1 MDWVLIQQ
9 QQELSLFIPFE
20 RLEARSGMAAGGGV
34 ARSSFE
40 NRLKQIGDPRAGIGH
55 LVEIVGHRSCRLGR
69 EGGFDRLL
77 QLSCV
82 FSFDQS
88 IDVRL
93 PAYDYVILE
102 VERNIDTSKYNAAAQ
117 ARPLQSLVNCFIDG
131 VKIDTCKLA
140 GRFQKS
146 IAYDARSCPIRSRC
160 KDGLA
165 FTVKLQPGV
174 SQTDVACP

>member
-1 MDWVLIQQ
+1 MDWVLIQEQ
-9 QQELSLFIPFE
+9 EELSLFIPFE

-34 ARSSFE
+34 VRSSFE
-40 NRLKQIGDPRAGIGH
+40 NPLEQIGDPRAGIGH

-102 VERNIDTSKYNAAAQ
+102 VERNIDTSE
-117 ARPLQSLVNCFIDG
+117 
-131 VKIDTCKLA
+131 
-140 GRFQKS
+140 
-146 IAYDARSCPIRSRC
+146 
-160 KDGLA
+160 
-165 FTVKLQPGV
+165 
-174 SQTDVACP
+174 